1 MHQPGSYSSPED
13 STLDADRSRAMVVV
27 ETKPRGRKLSPLDCD
42 NGDNRTAKG
51 QADSKIQLRKQPSQT
66 RPCDGKL
73 Y

>member
-1 MHQPGSYSSPED
+1 MHVFLGSDYYPED
-13 STLDADRSRAMVVV
+13 STLASNGSRVK
-27 ETKPRGRKLSPLDCD
+27 TKLRGHKLSPLDYD

-51 QADSKIQLRKQPSQT
+51 QADSKIQLRTKPSQT